1 MLFMVSCNKDK
12 ISVLFMDRQKMQE
25 GLPMSRSD
33 LNTECKDLKLI
44 IDGLAAGEETYNE
57 EETQY
62 SLEEALDYLRG
73 FLQELNDLNDQIIM
87 NGNTAELLEE
97 VHKKYTELWLFQL
110 YFHVYS
116 LPRVIGGLLRYPN
129 DE

>member
-1 MLFMVSCNKDK
+1 M
-12 ISVLFMDRQKMQE
+12 
-25 GLPMSRSD
+25 
-33 LNTECKDLKLI
+33 I

-116 LPRVIGGLLRYPN
+116 LPRVIGGLLRYVVTDPADRISVRRLL
-129 DE
+129 DEGTEPLSPGSE